1 MIGAKGGW
9 VSQEA
14 GRSERAS
21 EREKEK
27 HKACVVIDIDIYI
40 HICGCKLQQRSDDTP
55 HTHQSDY
62 SAV

>member
-27 HKACVVIDIDIYI
+27 HKACVVMDICI
-40 HICGCKLQQRSDDTP
+40 HICGCKLQQLSDDTP
-55 HTHQSDY
+55 HIHQSDY